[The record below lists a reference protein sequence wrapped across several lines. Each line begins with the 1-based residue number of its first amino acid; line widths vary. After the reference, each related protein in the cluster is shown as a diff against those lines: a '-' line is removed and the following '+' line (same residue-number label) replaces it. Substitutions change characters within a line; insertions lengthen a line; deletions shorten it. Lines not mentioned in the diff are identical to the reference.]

1 MQGLDAA
8 EPTGRDPLNPP
19 LQCCFG
25 TPSSAG
31 LRNSNTKEGGSGGG
45 GGRNTS
51 SPVRRHALCH
61 YGAAAFLP
69 WRPILKRGDMGRPHG
84 VGKSPEG
91 VGRSAEECDGMG
103 RRREEC
109 RGVPWSGG
117 RLEEE
122 WRRVPRS
129 AMEWAG
135 LRRSGEDK
143 LVDVVRFYFPCTVP
157 ASLCPRNTRYPWYA
171 WRSGEMRDGG
181 RSDPPCRARHR
192 AGAA

>member
-1 MQGLDAA
+1 MRWNG
-8 EPTGRDPLNPP
+8 EE
-19 LQCCFG
+19 
-25 TPSSAG
+25 
-31 LRNSNTKEGGSGGG
+31 EGGVPRSAMERGALGGG
-45 GGRNTS
+45 
-51 SPVRRHALCH
+51 
-61 YGAAAFLP
+61 
-69 WRPILKRGDMGRPHG
+69 M
-84 VGKSPEG
+84 
-91 VGRSAEECDGMG
+91 AE
-103 RRREEC
+103 
-109 RGVPWSGG
+109 
-117 RLEEE
+117 
-122 WRRVPRS
+122 RVPRS